1 MRKNRLCFVF
11 DANVIV
17 SASLDEYSTSANAF
31 YQAIDDGTILLS
43 KETLREISEVI
54 RRDKFDRY
62 VTRSG
67 RERFLK
73 RLVQE
78 ANLIEPIV
86 HIHECRDP
94 DDDKYLELAVD
105 RMANCIVS
113 GDKDLLVLNPFRDIP
128 IMRPDQ
134 FLRWLPEDKG

>member
-1 MRKNRLCFVF
+1 MRKNRLYFVF

-31 YQAIDDGTILLS
+31 YQTIDAGTILLS
-43 KETLREISEVI
+43 KQTLREISEVI

-62 VTRSG
+62 VTRSE

-78 ANLIEPIV
+78 ANFLEPVV

-94 DDDKYLELAVD
+94 DDNKYLELAMD

-113 GDKDLLVLNPFRDIP
+113 GDKDLLVLNPFRGIP

-134 FLRWLPEDKG
+134 FLKWLPEDKG

>member
-17 SASLDEYSTSANAF
+17 SASLNEYSTSANAF
-31 YQAIDDGTILLS
+31 YQAIDAGTILLS
-43 KETLREISEVI
+43 KEPLRKINEVI

-62 VTRSG
+62 VTRSE
-67 RERFLK
+67 RKRFLK
-73 RLVQE
+73 RLVQDADLVE
-78 ANLIEPIV
+78 LTVPIR
-86 HIHECRDP
+86 EGRDP

-105 RMANCIVS
+105 GIANCIVS
-113 GDKDLLVLNPFRDIP
+113 EDKDLTILNPFRDIP

-134 FLRWLPEDKG
+134 FLNWLGSS